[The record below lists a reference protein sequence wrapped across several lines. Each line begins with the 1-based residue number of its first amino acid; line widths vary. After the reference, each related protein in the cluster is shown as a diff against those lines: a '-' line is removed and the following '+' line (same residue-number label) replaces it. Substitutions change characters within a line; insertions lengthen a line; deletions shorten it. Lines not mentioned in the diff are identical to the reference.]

1 MMTFISPVKR
11 LFVFIS
17 IFRNL
22 FIAILLSFPISTH
35 AQKNTIH
42 LIAHRGGVVDST
54 FTENGLPALKKASEN
69 GYAYIETDMRVTR
82 DGILIAN
89 HDATFERYYGLKSKV
104 TDMNWSEI
112 KGLRSKLDHTTPL
125 KLETIF
131 QFCQNNK
138 MNVMLD
144 NKIEGLDTLLFTQ
157 LINLLDRY
165 NLRKNALMIGT
176 DESTEF
182 FTGKIKLSCTM
193 KQLEENKAR
202 KDYKP
207 DNYFLF
213 DRPANLSQ
221 KDVDQAK
228 KDSIMIVAAINK
240 YHYKSSPKPY
250 EDAKRDCEKMKS
262 FEIPNFQIDSEFA
275 SFLK

>member
-1 MMTFISPVKR
+1 MT
-11 LFVFIS
+11 FIS

-22 FIAILLSFPISTH
+22 FIAVLLSYPNLTY
-35 AQKNTIH
+35 AQKSLIH

-54 FTENGLPALKKASEN
+54 FTENGLPALKKAAEN
-69 GYAYIETDMRVTR
+69 GYAYIETDMRVTK

-89 HDATFERYYGLKSKV
+89 HDATFERYYGLKRKV

-112 KGLRSKLDHTTPL
+112 RGLKSKLDHTTPL
-125 KLETIF
+125 KLETVLR
-131 QFCQNNK
+131 FCQENG

-157 LINLLDRY
+157 VINLLDRY

-193 KQLEENKAR
+193 KQLEENKVR
-202 KDYKP
+202 KNYKS
-207 DNYFLF
+207 DHYFLF

-228 KDSIMIVAAINK
+228 RDSIMIVAAINK
-240 YHYKSSPKPY
+240 YHYKSASKPY

-262 FEIPNFQIDSEFA
+262 LGIPYFQIDSEFA

>member
-1 MMTFISPVKR
+1 MTLIQPLKR
-11 LFVFIS
+11 RLILIPLLQS
-17 IFRNL
+17 L
-22 FIAILLSFPISTH
+22 FIAVLLSFPISVY

-54 FTENGLPALKKASEN
+54 FTENGLPALKKAAEN

-89 HDATFERYYGLKSKV
+89 HDATFERYYGLKRKV
-104 TDMNWSEI
+104 TDMNWLEI
-112 KGLRSKLDHTTPL
+112 KGLTSKLDRTTPL
-125 KLETIF
+125 KLETVF
-131 QFCQNNK
+131 QFCKKNK

-165 NLRKNALMIGT
+165 DLRKNALMIGT
-176 DESTEF
+176 EESTEF

-193 KQLEENKAR
+193 KQLEENKLR
-202 KDYKP
+202 KDYRP

-240 YHYKSSPKPY
+240 YHYKSASKHY
-250 EDAKRDCEKMKS
+250 EDARRDCEKMKS
-262 FEIPNFQIDSEFA
+262 LGIPYFQIDSEFA